1 MDCPSCD
8 NEVVPD
14 AFFCQWCDRF
24 IPEPQRRKKA
34 NLFRRFMALLI
45 NLLIA
50 VVLYVTAVGI
60 FGGLSEDLGIFIAI
74 LFPAGYVVWF
84 MLLLRKG
91 LTPGKKLL
99 GLQVV
104 NHQTGRLPGYG
115 KMFLREIVGRFLN
128 RMGFGLGYLWA
139 LFDKNAQAWHDRLAG
154 TVVLR
159 W

>member
-1 MDCPSCD
+1 MNCPSCD

-24 IPEPQRRKKA
+24 IPEPRRGKKA

-45 NLLIA
+45 DPLIA
-50 VVLYVTAVGI
+50 VVLYVAAVGI

-115 KMFLREIVGRFLN
+115 KMFLREIVGRFLS
-128 RMGFGLGYLWA
+128 GLVFGLGYLWA

-159 W
+159 R